1 MGDNVKKEEFFY
13 RSSDNVTDIHAIK
26 WDIENPRAVLQVA
39 HGVTE
44 YIDRYDE
51 FAKYLNEKGIV
62 VVGNDHLG
70 HGKSISEEK
79 GPMYFGKEG
88 SWDFAVEDLY
98 SLYTKT
104 KIEYPDI
111 PYFILGFSLGSF
123 LVRTLLIKHSE
134 VSDGAILVGTGQT
147 SWLNIKLGLMMAN
160 KEAKEHGDNAFT
172 EKIDDLTFGTYNKKF
187 KPNKTKL
194 DWLCSNEDALDLYIK
209 DPSRGES
216 FSTGLFREL
225 LSGMMYDRDIDNIK
239 KMNRDLPILFLSGSD
254 DPVGD
259 YGKGVDKAYKDF
271 KKAGIKN
278 LSIKMYPGLRHD
290 ILNEKS
296 KNEIYEDVSEWAD
309 SLVGKKR

>member
-1 MGDNVKKEEFFY
+1 MKENFIYKSKDGVTEINAVKWNV
-13 RSSDNVTDIHAIK
+13 
-26 WDIENPRAVLQVA
+26 ENPKAIIQIA

-51 FAKYLNEKGIV
+51 FAKYLNEKGFI
-62 VVGNDHLG
+62 VVGNDHIG

-88 SWDFAVEDLY
+88 SWDYAVEDLFT
-98 SLYTKT
+98 LYNKT
-104 KIEYPDI
+104 KENYPDI

-123 LVRTLLIKHSE
+123 LVRTLLIKHPD
-134 VSDGAILVGTGQT
+134 VSDGAILMGTGQT
-147 SWLNIKLGLMMAN
+147 SWLNIKLGQIMAN
-160 KEAKEHGDNAFT
+160 SEVKKHGDNAFT

-194 DWLCSNEDALDLYIK
+194 DWLCSNEDALDKYLD

-216 FSTGLFREL
+216 FSAGLFREL
-225 LSGMMYDRDIDNIK
+225 LNGMLYDRDMENIK
-239 KMNRDLPILFLSGSD
+239 KMNSDLPVLFLSGSD

-296 KNEIYEDVSEWAD
+296 KEQIYEDVSEWTD
-309 SLVGKKR
+309 MIVSKKSR

>member
-1 MGDNVKKEEFFY
+1 MKKEEFFY

-51 FAKYLNEKGIV
+51 FANYLNEKGIV

-194 DWLCSNEDALDLYIK
+194 DWLCSNEDALDLYMK

-216 FSTGLFREL
+216 FSAGLFREL

-254 DPVGD
+254 DPVGN

-296 KNEIYEDVSEWAD
+296 KNEIYEDVSSWTD

>member
-1 MGDNVKKEEFFY
+1 MKKEEFFY

-104 KIEYPDI
+104 KIEYPNI

-194 DWLCSNEDALDLYIK
+194 DWLCSNEDALDLYMK

-216 FSTGLFREL
+216 FSAGLFREL

-296 KNEIYEDVSEWAD
+296 KNEIYEDVSSWTD

>member
-1 MGDNVKKEEFFY
+1 MKKEEFFY

-194 DWLCSNEDALDLYIK
+194 DWLCSNEDALDLYMK

-216 FSTGLFREL
+216 FSAGLFREL